1 MASSQ
6 SDINDGTDGAAAS
19 NPRSRSLLR
28 HLLRHTS
35 ASAPDEPPPA
45 PPKNDS
51 AHARWLPILRVV
63 PALLAVGFI
72 LSFVWDFNG
81 IVWQVGTVTLPAEGL
96 LRIVCV
102 SGLIG
107 FGTNWLAI
115 TMLFQPREKRPI
127 IGQGLVPAQREYVA
141 HRLAQAVSDELIN
154 ADILQDTLRANK
166 WPARLRQTTTTVV
179 RDLMDDPAFRTAATH
194 WLRTTLR
201 DVLAATATQ
210 ARLRTA
216 VLNALE
222 RENIPGMSGWMLRT
236 VRNLRPDLV
245 EEHVEALLAELPQAA
260 PRLAQEM
267 VATAERVP
275 GYLRLHGRDIDA
287 ASTLLLSR
295 LIQHIPIDRIILEKV
310 RAYDEQQLERLL
322 KRTTNTQLTYIKY
335 LGAVLGMLGGWIIW
349 APGPALVV
357 LGTLGGG
364 VALLDVLLYRWQ
376 KQGKADQGEAD
387 QGEADAAARRQDSES
402 DAMDPHAPEQSPS
415 PGRGLP
421 TE

>member
-1 MASSQ
+1 MASPV
-6 SDINDGTDGAAAS
+6 NEHS
-19 NPRSRSLLR
+19 NATPEGSAPERSTRSLLR

-35 ASAPDEPPPA
+35 APAPNEPPPA

-51 AHARWLPILRVV
+51 AHARWLPVLRVV
-63 PALLAVGFI
+63 PVLLAIGFAA
-72 LSFVWDFNG
+72 SFVWDFNG
-81 IVWQVGTVTLPAEGL
+81 IVWQVGSITLPAEGL

-115 TMLFQPREKRPI
+115 TMLFQPREKRPL

-154 ADILQDTLRANK
+154 AEILQDTLRRNK
-166 WPARLRQTTTTVV
+166 WPKRLRETTTTVAH
-179 RDLMDDPAFRTAATH
+179 DLMDDPAFQAAATR

-201 DVLAATATQ
+201 DVLAAPTTQ
-210 ARLRTA
+210 ERLRTA

-222 RENIPGMSGWMLRT
+222 RENIPGMSGWMLRA
-236 VRNLRPDLV
+236 VRSLRPDLV

-260 PRLAQEM
+260 PRLAREM

-275 GYLRLHGRDIDA
+275 GYLRLHGRSIDA

-295 LIQHIPIDRIILEKV
+295 LIQHVPIDRIILEKV

-357 LGTLGGG
+357 LGTLGGS

-376 KQGKADQGEAD
+376 KQGDAEAGARPQSSKADT
-387 QGEADAAARRQDSES
+387 AA
-402 DAMDPHAPEQSPS
+402 
-415 PGRGLP
+415 PGS
-421 TE
+421 

>member
-1 MASSQ
+1 MASPQ
-6 SDINDGTDGAAAS
+6 SEINNSTDGAAS
-19 NPRSRSLLR
+19 TQRSRSLLR
-28 HLLRHTS
+28 HLLRHTGTPS
-35 ASAPDEPPPA
+35 PDEPPPA

-51 AHARWLPILRVV
+51 AHARWLPFLRVV
-63 PALLAVGFI
+63 PVLLAIGFVV
-72 LSFVWDFNG
+72 SFAWDFNG
-81 IVWQVGTVTLPAEGL
+81 IVWQVGPVTLPAEGL

-154 ADILQDTLRANK
+154 AEILQDTLRRNK
-166 WPARLRQTTTTVV
+166 WPKRLRQTTTTVT
-179 RDLMDDPAFRTAATH
+179 RDLMDDPAFQAAATR
-194 WLRTTLR
+194 WLRTTLH
-201 DVLAATATQ
+201 DVLAAPTTQ
-210 ARLRTA
+210 ERLRTA

-245 EEHVEALLAELPQAA
+245 EEHVEALLSELPQAA
-260 PRLAQEM
+260 PRLAKEM
-267 VATAERVP
+267 VSTAERVP

-295 LIQHIPIDRIILEKV
+295 LIQHVPIDRIILEKV
-310 RAYDEQQLERLL
+310 RAYDERQLERLL

-335 LGAVLGMLGGWIIW
+335 LGAVLGMLGGWVIW

-364 VALLDVLLYRWQ
+364 VALLDVLLYRW
-376 KQGKADQGEAD
+376 KQQG
-387 QGEADAAARRQDSES
+387 DAESAVEDVGSAS
-402 DAMDPHAPEQSPS
+402 DA
-415 PGRGLP
+415 
-421 TE
+421 TEPRS

>member
-1 MASSQ
+1 MASPVNEQHNADAESSTSTQ
-6 SDINDGTDGAAAS
+6 GT
-19 NPRSRSLLR
+19 RSLLR

-35 ASAPDEPPPA
+35 APDSDEPPPA

-63 PALLAVGFI
+63 PVLLAIGFVA
-72 LSFVWDFNG
+72 SFGWDFNG
-81 IVWQVGTVTLPAEGL
+81 IVWNVGSITLPAEGL

-154 ADILQDTLRANK
+154 AEILQDTLRRNE
-166 WPARLRQTTTTVV
+166 WPARLRQKTTTVT
-179 RDLMDDPAFRTAATH
+179 RDLMDDPAFRAAATN
-194 WLRTTLR
+194 WLQAMLSN
-201 DVLAATATQ
+201 VLAAPATQ

-216 VLNALE
+216 VLEALE
-222 RENIPGMSGWMLRT
+222 RESVPGMSGWMLRT

-245 EEHVEALLAELPQAA
+245 EEHVEGLLAELPQAA
-260 PRLAQEM
+260 PRLAREL
-267 VATAERVP
+267 VSTAEHAP
-275 GYLRLHGRDIDA
+275 SYMRLHGQRIDA
-287 ASTLLLSR
+287 ISTLLLSR
-295 LIQHIPIDRIILEKV
+295 VIKHVPIDRIILEKV
-310 RAYDEQQLERLL
+310 RAYDERQLERLL

-357 LGTLGGG
+357 LGTLGGSI
-364 VALLDVLLYRWQ
+364 ALLDVLLYRWQ
-376 KQGKADQGEAD
+376 QTPSTASSP
-387 QGEADAAARRQDSES
+387 DAASERPAS
-402 DAMDPHAPEQSPS
+402 DPS
-415 PGRGLP
+415 PDAE
-421 TE
+421 TESAS

>member
-1 MASSQ
+1 MASPV
-6 SDINDGTDGAAAS
+6 NEHS
-19 NPRSRSLLR
+19 NATPEGSAPERSTRSLLR

-35 ASAPDEPPPA
+35 APAPDEPPPA

-51 AHARWLPILRVV
+51 AHARWLPVLRVV
-63 PALLAVGFI
+63 PVLLAIGFAA
-72 LSFVWDFNG
+72 SFVWDFNG
-81 IVWQVGTVTLPAEGL
+81 IVWQVGSITLPAEGL

-115 TMLFQPREKRPI
+115 TMLFQPREKRPL

-154 ADILQDTLRANK
+154 AEILQDTLRANE
-166 WPARLRQTTTTVV
+166 WPMRLRETTTTVA
-179 RDLMDDPAFRTAATH
+179 RDLMDDPAFQAAATR

-201 DVLAATATQ
+201 DVLAAPTTQ
-210 ARLRTA
+210 ERLRTA

-222 RENIPGMSGWMLRT
+222 RENIPGMSGWMLRA
-236 VRNLRPDLV
+236 VRSLRPDLV

-260 PRLAQEM
+260 PRLAREM

-275 GYLRLHGRDIDA
+275 GYLRLHGRSIDA

-295 LIQHIPIDRIILEKV
+295 LIQHVPIDRIILEKV

-357 LGTLGGG
+357 LGTLGGS

-376 KQGKADQGEAD
+376 KQGDAEAGARPQSSKADT
-387 QGEADAAARRQDSES
+387 AA
-402 DAMDPHAPEQSPS
+402 
-415 PGRGLP
+415 PGS
-421 TE
+421 

>member
-1 MASSQ
+1 MASPVNEHS
-6 SDINDGTDGAAAS
+6 SAAPEDSA
-19 NPRSRSLLR
+19 PERSTRSLLR

-35 ASAPDEPPPA
+35 APASNKPPPA

-63 PALLAVGFI
+63 PVLLAIGFAA
-72 LSFVWDFNG
+72 SFVWDFNG
-81 IVWQVGTVTLPAEGL
+81 IVWQVGAITLPAEGL

-115 TMLFQPREKRPI
+115 TMLFQPREKRPL

-154 ADILQDTLRANK
+154 AEILQDTLRANK
-166 WPARLRQTTTTVV
+166 WPMRLRETTTTVA
-179 RDLMDDPAFRTAATH
+179 RDLIDDPAFQAAATR

-201 DVLAATATQ
+201 EVLAAPATQ
-210 ARLRTA
+210 ERLRTA

-222 RENIPGMSGWMLRT
+222 RENIPGMSGWMLRA
-236 VRNLRPDLV
+236 VRSLRPDLV

-260 PRLAQEM
+260 PRLAREM
-267 VATAERVP
+267 VSTAERVP
-275 GYLRLHGRDIDA
+275 GYLRLHGRSIDA

-295 LIQHIPIDRIILEKV
+295 LIQHVPIDRIILEKV

-357 LGTLGGG
+357 LGSLGGS

-376 KQGKADQGEAD
+376 QQEDTE
-387 QGEADAAARRQDSES
+387 AAARPQSSEA
-402 DAMDPHAPEQSPS
+402 DTAV
-415 PGRGLP
+415 PGS
-421 TE
+421 

>member
-1 MASSQ
+1 MASPVNEQ
-6 SDINDGTDGAAAS
+6 NNAAPES
-19 NPRSRSLLR
+19 RTPERSTRSLLR

-35 ASAPDEPPPA
+35 APAPDEPPPA

-51 AHARWLPILRVV
+51 AHARWLPVLRVV
-63 PALLAVGFI
+63 PVLLAIGFAA
-72 LSFVWDFNG
+72 SFAWDFDG
-81 IVWQVGTVTLPAEGL
+81 IVWQVGSITLPAEGL

-154 ADILQDTLRANK
+154 AEILQDTLRRNE
-166 WPARLRQTTTTVV
+166 WPARLRETTTTVMG
-179 RDLMDDPAFRTAATH
+179 DLMDDPAFQAAATR
-194 WLRTTLR
+194 WLRTTLH
-201 DVLAATATQ
+201 DVLAAPATQ
-210 ARLRTA
+210 ERLRTA
-216 VLNALE
+216 VLGALE

-260 PRLAQEM
+260 PRLAREM
-267 VATAERVP
+267 VSTAERVP
-275 GYLRLHGRDIDA
+275 GYLRLHSRSIDA

-295 LIQHIPIDRIILEKV
+295 LIQHVPIDRIILEKV
-310 RAYDEQQLERLL
+310 RAYDERQLERLL

-357 LGTLGGG
+357 LGSLGGS

-376 KQGKADQGEAD
+376 QQE
-387 QGEADAAARRQDSES
+387 DAERTVDNASPASET
-402 DAMDPHAPEQSPS
+402 
-415 PGRGLP
+415 
-421 TE
+421 TEPRS